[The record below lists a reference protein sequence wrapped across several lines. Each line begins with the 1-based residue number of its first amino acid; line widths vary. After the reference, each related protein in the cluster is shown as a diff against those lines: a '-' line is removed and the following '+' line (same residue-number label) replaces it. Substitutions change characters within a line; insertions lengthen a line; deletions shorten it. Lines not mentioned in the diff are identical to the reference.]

1 MNDLAEKALR
11 GLDVARRQV
20 GDRPALSL
28 SVVGFAVSCLVVVAG
43 GQVSAIHATRPL
55 INWFGLQDTHGADA
69 GDALPGIVLFAG
81 VVALVLLWLLA
92 VKIVRRRLPSPNQVW
107 LIGVAWGVPFAVG
120 PPFMDS
126 TVYSYAAFGLMQRQG
141 RNPYEHGA
149 AVLGGRSVVAAI
161 DPGARGAPSGVGPL
175 GTLTQHLAVS
185 IGSGGTLGAV
195 IALRV
200 VGVLA
205 AIAIGRLA
213 VQLAGAQPARALA
226 MTVLNPLVLLYVVSA
241 AHLDGVMVALVLG
254 ALVAANR
261 RRWLWSVA
269 LACLAGAVTP
279 QGYLAV
285 PAIVVAHWLGR
296 RRVAGWLIVGRDLAV
311 AAATVLATGFAVNYG
326 FGWVPAVSK
335 QFSAHTPFAI
345 ASGLAKM
352 MAPIVRGASYDDL
365 AAGAR
370 ITTVTATVCAI
381 VYLLVTSRQRALER
395 TVGYSLLALALLAP
409 VLYPWY
415 LLWGTMCLAP
425 AAAGSRRIVVIGF
438 CAAGCV
444 LDVPGFS
451 PMTSH
456 IVTAVAL
463 TVVAALTGV
472 ALTRHRTDAPGSAVN
487 AGG

>member
-1 MNDLAEKALR
+1 MNDLAEKALH

-20 GDRPALSL
+20 GDRPVLSL
-28 SVVGFAVSCLVVVAG
+28 SVAGFAVSCLIVVAG

-55 INWFGLQDTHGADA
+55 INWLGLQDTHGADA
-69 GDALPGIVLFAG
+69 GDALPGFVLFAG

-92 VKIVRRRLPSPNQVW
+92 VNIVRRSPTAPNRVW
-107 LIGVAWGVPFAVG
+107 LIAVAWGAPFAVG

-126 TVYSYAAFGLMQRQG
+126 TAYSYAAFGLLQRQG
-141 RNPYEHGA
+141 RDPYVHGP
-149 AVLGGRSVVAAI
+149 AVLGSRSVVSAI
-161 DPGARGAPSGVGPL
+161 DPGARGTPSGVGPL

-185 IGSGGTLGAV
+185 ISSGGTLGAV
-195 IALRV
+195 IVLRV

-213 VQLAGAQPARALA
+213 VQLAGGQSAHALA
-226 MTVLNPLVLLYVVSA
+226 MTVLNPLLLLYVVSA
-241 AHLDGVMVALVLG
+241 AHLDGVMVALLLG
-254 ALVAANR
+254 ALVAASR

-269 LACLAGAVTP
+269 LAGLACAVMA

-285 PAIVVAHWLGR
+285 PAIVVGHWLGR
-296 RRVAGWLIVGRDLAV
+296 RRVSGWLIVGRDLAV
-311 AAATVLATGFAVNYG
+311 AAAPVVVTGFAVNHG

-335 QFSAHTPFAI
+335 QFSAHTPFAL
-345 ASGLAKM
+345 ATGLAKS

-370 ITTVTATVCAI
+370 ITTATATVCAV
-381 VYLLVTSRQRALER
+381 VYLLVSSRQRALER

-425 AAAGSRRIVVIGF
+425 TAAGPRRIVVIAL

-444 LDVPGFS
+444 LDPPGFS
-451 PMTSH
+451 PTTTH
-456 IVTAVAL
+456 VVTAVAL
-463 TVVAALTGV
+463 TTVAALTGL
-472 ALTRHRTDAPGSAVN
+472 ALRRHRTGAPGAAVSAE
-487 AGG
+487 G